1 MFVKKKDYKLIFLDM
16 MMPVMDGLEAAKK
29 IQELIN
35 NKEINTN
42 LKIIIISAHIEENLI
57 KNLKDIKCIVEEIP
71 KPLKNNKLEELL
83 NIYYFH

>member
-1 MFVKKKDYKLIFLDM
+1 M

-71 KPLKNNKLEELL
+71 KPLKKNKLEELL